1 MGGEKTKMRT
11 LESRKSAVLGQ
22 NTVQALARWMLALVM
37 GAAGLVKLADPLAF
51 RQAVAAYELVPEAG
65 LSVVVWG
72 VPALELVLAGALA
85 GPWRSPWHQAGALL
99 AFGLLA
105 GFTLAIGV
113 AWSRGLEIQC
123 GCFGSALDF
132 GSPPLWIARN
142 AVLMAMAAWVGRT
155 RSADICS
162 LL

>member
-1 MGGEKTKMRT
+1 MLAKSTISAMSSPVALAMGG
-11 LESRKSAVLGQ
+11 
-22 NTVQALARWMLALVM
+22 
-37 GAAGLVKLADPLAF
+37 AGLVKLAEPLAF

-65 LSVVVWG
+65 LAAVVWG

-85 GPWRSPWHQAGALL
+85 GPSTRWRAAGALL
-99 AFGLLA
+99 VFGLLA

-123 GCFGSALDF
+123 GCFGRGLDF

-142 AVLMAMAAWVGRT
+142 AVLMAAAAWVGWGTWGQHMTGCCPKLFPR
-155 RSADICS
+155 AGNNF
-162 LL
+162 